1 MTSEGPAAKEEL
13 TFESVL
19 FPAPALILVA
29 FLSNSHSLRTQVIAG
44 VVVLVTCVGLYFAI
58 KRERKGV
65 VYLIIATILA
75 IRNWLYEP
83 TMIDWWSIIFILG
96 FGIASML
103 IIAKYLKL
111 GWKHTVSPPCLLG
124 FFVSATL
131 LLPSIKK

>member
-1 MTSEGPAAKEEL
+1 M
-13 TFESVL
+13 
-19 FPAPALILVA
+19 
-29 FLSNSHSLRTQVIAG
+29 IAG